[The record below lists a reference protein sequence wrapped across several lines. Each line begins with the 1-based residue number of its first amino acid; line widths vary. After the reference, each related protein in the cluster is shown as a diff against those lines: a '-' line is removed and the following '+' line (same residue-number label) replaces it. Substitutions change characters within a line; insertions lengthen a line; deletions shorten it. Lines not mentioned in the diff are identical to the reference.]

1 MELTGKV
8 AIVTGGGTG
17 VGAATAKL
25 LAAGGCAVVV
35 NYRSSQAEA
44 EAIVAAIQ
52 AVGGKAIAVRAD
64 VSIDAEAR
72 ALVEATTTAF
82 GRVDVLVNSAGTTA
96 FVPAGELD
104 ALTDEIWDRLMRV
117 NVVGPFHCIRAAAV
131 AMRAS
136 GGGGGSIV
144 NVSSIAAQTASGSSI
159 AYCTSKAALDNLTVA
174 MARELG
180 PTIRVNGVAPGP
192 ITGRWLREGLGD
204 RYDEVIEAWGAAVPL
219 GRVCDP
225 ADVAAAIVSLITGSE
240 LVTGQTLTVDGGTTI
255 APTVRL

>member
-1 MELTGKV
+1 MDLTNKS

-25 LAAGGCAVVV
+25 LAAAGCAVVV
-35 NYRSSQAEA
+35 NYRGSQNEA
-44 EAIVAAIQ
+44 EAIAGAIQ
-52 AVGGKAIAVRAD
+52 AAGGKAIAVRAD
-64 VSIDAEAR
+64 VSVDAEAR
-72 ALVEATTTAF
+72 ALVDAAVAAF
-82 GRVDVLVNSAGTTA
+82 GRLDVLVNSAGTTA

-104 ALTDEIWDRLMRV
+104 GLTDEIWDRLMRV
-117 NVVGPFHCIRAAAV
+117 NVVGPFHCIRAAAA

-136 GGGGGSIV
+136 GGGSIV
-144 NVSSIAAQTASGSSI
+144 NVSSIAGQTASGSSI
-159 AYCTSKAALDNLTVA
+159 AYCASKAALDNLTVA
-174 MARELG
+174 LARELG

-204 RYDEVIEAWGAAVPL
+204 RYDEVIEAWGKAVPL

-225 ADVAAAIVSLITGSE
+225 EDVAAAIVSLITGSE
-240 LVTGQTLTVDGGTTI
+240 LVTGQILNVDGGTTI